1 MSDQALEQSQDLSIE
16 DRMAQLLS
24 QEDAPVVEEP
34 ENEQETEVEAETEST
49 QAEEGDEQAEGE
61 AETEEGGLVEFEFDG
76 NVYEVPVELKK
87 ILEDKTSSGMMHADY
102 TRKTQE
108 VAEQRKQVEALQ
120 QNLQVQAQ
128 VQQQFI
134 NEYAQLVSIDNMIQ
148 QYNSVD
154 WNQLYESDPTEFVR
168 MKEAV
173 RDLKDSRVNLAS
185 QLTQKQQ
192 QQLQQQEQARI
203 QAIQEGQT
211 ILAREIPNWNTEL
224 AKDLS
229 TFIVDKYGMTA
240 DEVATIV
247 DPRHVKII
255 YDAYQFNK
263 QKEKVNVANK
273 KVVNLPKVTKP
284 GSNVNKQTV
293 QQSKVSDAMKA
304 HKKSGSVESAA
315 NAFLARFS

>member
-24 QEDAPVVEEP
+24 QEDAPPVEEP
-34 ENEQETEVEAETEST
+34 EKEQETEVEAETEST

-61 AETEEGGLVEFEFDG
+61 AETEEDALVEVEVDG
-76 NVYEVPVELKK
+76 ATYLVPQELK
-87 ILEDKTSSGMMHADY
+87 DKLANGMMQADY

-120 QNLQVQAQ
+120 QSLQVQAQ

-173 RDLKDSRVNLAS
+173 RDLKDSRVNLAN
-185 QLTQKQQ
+185 QLSQKQQ

-203 QAIQEGQT
+203 QALQEGSQV
-211 ILAREIPNWNTEL
+211 LAREIPNWSNEL

-293 QQSKVSDAMKA
+293 QQSRVSDVMKA

-315 NAFLARFS
+315 NAFLAIFS